1 MLEMSVEHFRDG
13 DTPFTEFSTFLKKE
27 KKGREAKREEKKRKR
42 QIWRASRGR
51 ERATW
56 ALDGEEGARLGS
68 RRGARKEATI
78 TASGGG
84 GPVGAGAPHAG
95 PSKPLEDGDDA
106 GPSSR
111 GIIGRAGGAPEAGGA
126 QPEARAVRRRG
137 RPRGAAATGDADVSA
152 AVRSVARDLLD
163 GRLPTLYSDR
173 NTGQDRRHDGFWR
186 SLTGAQ
192 RARSVLA
199 VRERAGSAAE
209 GWADQRVMSALQC
222 RMIRARKSSRPS
234 RNARFAPA
242 AGFARVPSRRAG
254 VGASVGGVRGGGEE
268 GGQDLG

>member
-1 MLEMSVEHFRDG
+1 M
-13 DTPFTEFSTFLKKE
+13 
-27 KKGREAKREEKKRKR
+27 
-42 QIWRASRGR
+42 
-51 ERATW
+51 
-56 ALDGEEGARLGS
+56 
-68 RRGARKEATI
+68 
-78 TASGGG
+78 
-84 GPVGAGAPHAG
+84 GAGAPHAG

-111 GIIGRAGGAPEAGGA
+111 GFSLVPESTPEAGGA
-126 QPEARAVRRRG
+126 QPEARAVRRLG
-137 RPRGAAATGDADVSA
+137 RPRGSSAPGDAAVSA
-152 AVRSVARDLLD
+152 SVRSVARDLLD

-209 GWADQRVMSALQC
+209 GWADQRIMSALQS

-254 VGASVGGVRGGGEE
+254 VRRGGGGGPGFCGAAARPAERWRPKPADPLLQGESGE
-268 GGQDLG
+268 GPEGKGRG